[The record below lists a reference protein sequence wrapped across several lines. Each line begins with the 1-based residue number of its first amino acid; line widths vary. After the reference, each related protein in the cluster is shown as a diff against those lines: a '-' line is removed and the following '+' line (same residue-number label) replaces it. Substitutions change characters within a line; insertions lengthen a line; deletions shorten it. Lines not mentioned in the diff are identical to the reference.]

1 MIYTAID
8 TERNEITICKGFKS
22 LKHVVNTQIQKIC
35 TKKNHFPEF
44 YVRLT

>member
-8 TERNEITICKGFKS
+8 TERNEITICKGIKS
-22 LKHVVNTQIQKIC
+22 LKHVVNTQIKIF